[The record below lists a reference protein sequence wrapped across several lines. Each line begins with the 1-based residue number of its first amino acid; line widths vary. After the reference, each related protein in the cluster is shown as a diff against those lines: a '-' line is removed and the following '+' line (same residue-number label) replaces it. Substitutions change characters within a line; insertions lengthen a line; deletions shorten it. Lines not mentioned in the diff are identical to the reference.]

1 MAHIK
6 IGTRASA
13 LALAQADAVAQLLRE
28 LGHTAELVPIKT
40 CGDHVLDRPLH
51 EIGSKGL
58 FTEELERALL
68 SNAVDVAVHSL
79 KDLPTELTRGLK
91 VVAYMLPEDRRD
103 VIITG
108 GSALADLRP
117 GTVVGTSSLR
127 RAAFIRAWRPD
138 LEIAPIRGNL
148 LTRLEKW
155 QKGQVDALVLAA
167 AGLLRMGRG
176 HLITEYLDPERI
188 VPSPGQGILAVEVGQ
203 HRSDLMPIAA
213 ALNDEPLQV
222 IAQTERAVLHELG
235 SGCQV
240 PLGAYAAWTD
250 ADHMRVIVQAA
261 SCDGRKMLRRTVE
274 CTRADSLAVGHA
286 LGRYLKSEGA
296 LALIAEMEGG

>member
-13 LALAQADAVAQLLRE
+13 LALAQAEAVAQLLQE
-28 LGHTAELVPIKT
+28 LGHTAELVPIT
-40 CGDHVLDRPLH
+40 TRGDHVLDRSLH

-58 FTEELERALL
+58 FTEELQRALR

-79 KDLPTELTRGLK
+79 KDLPTDLTPGLK
-91 VVAYMLPEDRRD
+91 VIAYTLPQDRRD
-103 VIITG
+103 VLITG
-108 GSALADLRP
+108 GSALADLQP
-117 GTVVGTSSLR
+117 GTVLGTSSLR
-127 RAAFIRAWRPD
+127 RAAFIRAMRPD

-167 AGLLRMGRG
+167 AGLLRMGYE
-176 HLITEYLDPERI
+176 HLIQEYLDPERI

-203 HRSDLMPIAA
+203 HRSDVMPIVG
-213 ALNDEPLQV
+213 ALNDERLQV

-235 SGCQV
+235 GGCQV
-240 PLGAYAAWTD
+240 PLGAYATWTHD
-250 ADHMRVIVQAA
+250 DRLRVIVQAA
-261 SCDGRKMLRRTVE
+261 SYDGRKMLKRTVE
-274 CTRADSLAVGHA
+274 CTRSDSLAVGHA
-286 LGRYLKSEGA
+286 LGQYLKSQGA
-296 LALIAEMEGG
+296 LALIEEVEGR